1 VVKNL
6 SHKSWTQASK
16 PVQRW
21 WGKVRGYSQIPAL
34 KFVAA
39 FAPDPAEAE
48 KEQWDCFVQM
58 VRGESKF
65 NALVRSPH
73 WTCNICGEKW
83 QTDSVCSNRF
93 CGRPRGAESQ
103 FAQLERHR
111 ELWWTKRNEKDRQ
124 AEKIL
129 YSLLDTSPLVN
140 VAPGTERPKEGVQLI
155 TVSSAA
161 ADLDGTFTLSFMG
174 KPNSVDIKH
183 DASESDVHFAI
194 EGLTTNPTFSVSVKE
209 LNQSTTAPISRH
221 GKVWHVTFTSM
232 TGDLPLMLVQ
242 TTAGPFFDTVARG
255 GSLLGTR
262 SEVVVEVTGDWT
274 FDPAKAFNEL
284 YAAAA
289 ATGKSVPKQ
298 GVQLITVSSA
308 AADLAGTFTLS
319 FMGKPNS
326 VDIKHDA
333 SETEVHLAIEGLSA
347 MPTFLSVSVKE
358 LNQSTTAPISRH
370 GKVWH
375 VTFTSMISM
384 TGDLPLMLVQTTAG
398 PFFDTVAR
406 GGSLLGTRSEVVVKV
421 ITGDWTSDPAKAF
434 NELYAAAATGKFVPK
449 VQELLKARADNNCQ
463 QVMLCEASPLLA
475 SMFKPRPQLPDYPG
489 YWCGS
494 LRDSVLE
501 TTTPVS
507 RVGQVA
513 CSLVDYVLKPNDKQS
528 QRWLYFHFACP
539 MMGLGQAEVKAVIH
553 TSKPVHFA
561 DSKKALVVH
570 SVPAQKRTI
579 YFQMMQGVVEHD
591 LRGLLDAVEPLITE
605 LAPALCDDPMA
616 LEVLLVWLK
625 GLSNFAEKLKARKLS
640 DVWDDSSLQALLGQ
654 MMEGL
659 LQLGRV
665 PSKEA
670 TGHVPVEKLNALV
683 TCTLAMATNRIPKLV
698 EAGSLLFAGQLKPQQ
713 LGHLQQLLA
722 FFGPII
728 AKSGQANVGGQDGQ
742 GVDLSEDGL
751 KMILK
756 QLIAKVDTN
765 GNGEISYDE
774 FADLLQMLQLP
785 LPENSQKLLFA
796 KVDIDGGGEIGEE
809 EFMFATDLL
818 VDELCEQTMA
828 ALHLSETDLLKL
840 LVFVGSLLATF
851 FLFLYFGIESFTSG
865 STFSAVINSA
875 IAATGGGAATAA
887 GEEESDSDDNEDLR
901 FSSPVGFAVKDALSA
916 ATAAGGGGL

>member
-183 DASESDVHFAI
+183 DASESDVHLAI
-194 EGLTTNPTFSVSVKE
+194 EGLTT
-209 LNQSTTAPISRH
+209 
-221 GKVWHVTFTSM
+221 
-232 TGDLPLMLVQ
+232 
-242 TTAGPFFDTVARG
+242 
-255 GSLLGTR
+255 
-262 SEVVVEVTGDWT
+262 
-274 FDPAKAFNEL
+274 
-284 YAAAA
+284 
-289 ATGKSVPKQ
+289 
-298 GVQLITVSSA
+298 
-308 AADLAGTFTLS
+308 
-319 FMGKPNS
+319 
-326 VDIKHDA
+326 
-333 SETEVHLAIEGLSA
+333 
-347 MPTFLSVSVKE
+347 MPTFSVSVKE

-539 MMGLGQAEVKAVIH
+539 MMGLGQAEVKAVIQQEIGA
-553 TSKPVHFA
+553 T
-561 DSKKALVVH
+561 SKKALVVH